1 MGTFHADER
10 AAQALAGRV
19 LADNPAIRPFMPD
32 QHRTFFAGLSW
43 LFLGAVDETGS
54 PIATVLTGEPGF
66 VRSPDA
72 THLTIAAAPGPDDPA
87 AAALAVGA
95 QVGLLGIDLATRRR
109 NRANGTV
116 VDREGGGLTV
126 AIEESFGNC
135 PKYIQRREHWPLA
148 RKPGAT
154 QRLAGLD
161 EAARGLIE
169 GRTRCSSQA
178 ARGRG
183 SAVPTSRTG
192 AGGRVHPG
200 GGGDA
205 DPARL
210 FRQPLLQH
218 LRQSPRGVAGEPA
231 GPGFR
236 DRRPA
241 RAARRDR
248 DRLERPLSRWVR
260 RRGADLAPACP
271 PGLAPPGGPP
281 LPLEPAGTRRA
292 DRPHGILGNG
302 AAGMSCGRVNP
313 PGPERPPP
321 RWEVLDIV
329 HRRAMAQS
337 NHGAMGGCRMAKIL
351 LVEDHEEIWDF
362 LSRRLKRGAM
372 K

>member
-87 AAALAVGA
+87 AGALAVGA

-116 VDREGGGLTV
+116 VDRKGGGLTV

-169 GRTRCSSQA
+169 GADTVFVASR
-178 ARGRG
+178 AREGIGGADISHRGGRPG
-183 SAVPTSRTG
+183 FIRVEGETLTLPDFSGNRFFNTFGNLLGESRASLLLPDFETGDLLVLQGEAEIDWSVPS
-192 AGGRVHPG
+192 AGGFAGAERIW
-200 GGGDA
+200 
-205 DPARL
+205 RL
-210 FRQPLLQH
+210 HVR
-218 LRQSPRGVAGEPA
+218 RGW
-231 GPGFR
+231 
-236 DRRPA
+236 RRPA
-241 RAARRDR
+241 A
-248 DRLERPLSRWVR
+248 LPFRWS
-260 RRGADLAPACP
+260 P
-271 PGLAPPGGPP
+271 P
-281 LPLEPAGTRRA
+281 EPAAQIALTGSWA
-292 DRPHGILGNG
+292 MVPQE
-302 AAGMSCGRVNP
+302 CRV
-313 PGPERPPP
+313 
-321 RWEVLDIV
+321 
-329 HRRAMAQS
+329 
-337 NHGAMGGCRMAKIL
+337 
-351 LVEDHEEIWDF
+351 EE
-362 LSRRLKRGAM
+362 
-372 K
+372 